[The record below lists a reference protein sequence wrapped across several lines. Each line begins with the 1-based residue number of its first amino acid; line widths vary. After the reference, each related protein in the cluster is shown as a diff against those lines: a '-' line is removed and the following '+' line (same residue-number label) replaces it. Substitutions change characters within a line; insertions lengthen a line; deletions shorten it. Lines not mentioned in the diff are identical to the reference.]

1 MCFGSLRVH
10 MGSVCF
16 GGLGVHMGS
25 VLYVFW
31 SPGGAYVEGNA
42 EGKVEGNA
50 GGNAEGNAK
59 GNAKGNAEGNAG
71 GICRPLIVGFGSEDF
86 RFFGFFN
93 Q

>member
-31 SPGGAYVEGNA
+31 SPWGAYVE
-42 EGKVEGNA
+42 
-50 GGNAEGNAK
+50 GNAEGNAK
-59 GNAKGNAEGNAG
+59 GNAEGNDG
-71 GICRPLIVGFGSEDF
+71 GILRPLFVGLGSRDF
-86 RFFGFFN
+86 LFFCFFKTIN
-93 Q
+93 GT